1 MIDPWIQV
9 VGSVVGALAQTDTV
23 QNAVDNK
30 KQEIKD
36 NGFVNTVSSD
46 LGKWDAHI
54 KSKGGAKEYLKDMA
68 NGAKSFIKGLDEG
81 FGDLIGDGLDQ
92 LTNNPRNNGYSGLYN
107 GASTSS
113 AVSASSQQDYLDMLH
128 AEQER
133 VWQREDTAHQRE
145 VADLKAAGLNP
156 VLSATQGVSSGGSSS
171 SDAQVV
177 GAVSDLA
184 AMAISGL
191 TETAKGIGSMAAM
204 NSDKGFLGKL
214 GSWFKGNART
224 IQTGVN
230 TAATLIKLLG

>member
-23 QNAVDNK
+23 QNAVENK

-36 NGFVNTVSSD
+36 NGFIDTVSSD
-46 LGKWDAHI
+46 LGKWDSHI

-68 NGAKSFIKGLDEG
+68 NGAKSFIKGLDQG
-81 FGDLIGDGLDQ
+81 FGDLIEDGL
-92 LTNNPRNNGYSGLYN
+92 TNLKNNGYSGMYN
-107 GASTSS
+107 VASTSS

-177 GAVSDLA
+177 SAVSDIA

-191 TETAKGIGSMAAM
+191 TETAKGIGSLAAM
-204 NSDKGFLGKL
+204 NSSDGFLSKV
-214 GSWFKGNART
+214 GSWFKSNART